1 MVADTRTLRIDV
13 KDNVSMPVKKMSRTL
28 DELKRA
34 TMGMAETFDRAQR
47 EVDQLGDE
55 FEDASRKGKK
65 TETTFQRLRKS
76 AMSLKGAFVGIGA
89 GLVAQQF
96 VKMADTATR
105 LENRLRLVTN
115 SSRELKSVQEG
126 LLGISQRTRTGLEGT
141 TELYSRLARVSGDLG
156 LSQTAL
162 LGVTE
167 TINQAI
173 LISGSSAESANSA
186 LVQLGQ
192 GMASGTLRGEELN
205 SVMEQTPRLARALA
219 DGMGIGI
226 GKLRELGQ
234 EGKITSQAIIKAIQS
249 QQKVIRE
256 EVAKTQITVDQS
268 FVQLGNSAVTF
279 AGALDEATGITSN
292 LALVISNL
300 ADLLDKASKAMQ
312 ERDPLESDPL
322 FGNPNARGRVGSR
335 TAQDY
340 VSTRNQRIAERV
352 EEANFESF
360 GPSSEDFLRE
370 RRAQRMAQRSYIDQQ
385 RNIDFMGR
393 GRVENQRAGYR
404 QSDVTRAF
412 SRRSEG
418 AFDYDAFL
426 KESNDAFK
434 KRTKE
439 QTETRKHFDNLHRID
454 LRNKLKEEREL
465 TVKARK
471 DNAEMLR
478 ELAIEEQEQARG
490 TALITNTVTNAL
502 AKFSPEM
509 GKFAGQINR
518 LANAFASGN
527 PIEKGIAVF
536 ETANDIFST
545 LTGSAGD
552 ANSAM
557 AELNKKVRDLAE
569 GANEQAL
576 KNNPAFAGTVDALT
590 DPFEVLFNAIL
601 ARFMDIDT
609 LANVASQRGISIEE
623 AKIVQQQG
631 AVEAFYGA
639 VGDVG
644 VERDEKGRFVRP
656 RGSSQK
662 IRDIGEIQRLQG
674 TGRAEQILDSRQLDQ
689 IIINTFGDLGQ
700 FTERIKTFFGA
711 DASWVDVAT
720 EALAGMDAFEGLS
733 SSIERTTRASKA
745 LTETESKVARLRF
758 QGEAIQARTDLQRDM
773 RLAGGDVYLQQQVMS
788 RFQAQIESIGRSS
801 DLAGRGG
808 GAGGTGGA
816 GGADGMGQNPSS
828 VEYTANPENV
838 RGAMNTAQPIYN
850 NAINDFA
857 NSFDTV
863 VVDLSQFIDFTATG
877 IRGQIISAVEDAI
890 ADRAIG

>member
-1 MVADTRTLRIDV
+1 
-13 KDNVSMPVKKMSRTL
+13 
-28 DELKRA
+28 
-34 TMGMAETFDRAQR
+34 
-47 EVDQLGDE
+47 
-55 FEDASRKGKK
+55 
-65 TETTFQRLRKS
+65 
-76 AMSLKGAFVGIGA
+76 
-89 GLVAQQF
+89 
-96 VKMADTATR
+96 
-105 LENRLRLVTN
+105 
-115 SSRELKSVQEG
+115 
-126 LLGISQRTRTGLEGT
+126 
-141 TELYSRLARVSGDLG
+141 
-156 LSQTAL
+156 
-162 LGVTE
+162 
-167 TINQAI
+167 
-173 LISGSSAESANSA
+173 
-186 LVQLGQ
+186 
-192 GMASGTLRGEELN
+192 
-205 SVMEQTPRLARALA
+205 
-219 DGMGIGI
+219 
-226 GKLRELGQ
+226 
-234 EGKITSQAIIKAIQS
+234 
-249 QQKVIRE
+249 
-256 EVAKTQITVDQS
+256 
-268 FVQLGNSAVTF
+268 
-279 AGALDEATGITSN
+279 
-292 LALVISNL
+292 
-300 ADLLDKASKAMQ
+300 
-312 ERDPLESDPL
+312 
-322 FGNPNARGRVGSR
+322 
-335 TAQDY
+335 
-340 VSTRNQRIAERV
+340 
-352 EEANFESF
+352 
-360 GPSSEDFLRE
+360 
-370 RRAQRMAQRSYIDQQ
+370 
-385 RNIDFMGR
+385 
-393 GRVENQRAGYR
+393 
-404 QSDVTRAF
+404 
-412 SRRSEG
+412 
-418 AFDYDAFL
+418 
-426 KESNDAFK
+426 
-434 KRTKE
+434 
-439 QTETRKHFDNLHRID
+439 
-454 LRNKLKEEREL
+454 
-465 TVKARK
+465 
-471 DNAEMLR
+471 
-478 ELAIEEQEQARG
+478 
-490 TALITNTVTNAL
+490 
-502 AKFSPEM
+502 
-509 GKFAGQINR
+509 
-518 LANAFASGN
+518 
-527 PIEKGIAVF
+527 
-536 ETANDIFST
+536 
-545 LTGSAGD
+545 
-552 ANSAM
+552 M

>member
-34 TMGMAETFDRAQR
+34 TIGMAETFDRAQR

-55 FEDASRKGKK
+55 FKETGNEAKK
-65 TETTFQRLRKS
+65 TQTKFQGLKKG
-76 AMSLKGAFVGIGA
+76 AMSLKGAFIGIGA
-89 GLVAQQF
+89 GIVAQQF

-156 LSQTAL
+156 LSQTDL

-173 LISGSSAESANSA
+173 LISGSSAESANAA

-226 GKLRELGQ
+226 GALRELGQ

-249 QQKVIRE
+249 QQSVIRE

-279 AGALDEATGITSN
+279 AGVLDDATGFTSN
-292 LALVISNL
+292 LSSAISTL

-312 ERDPLESDPL
+312 EREPLESDRL

-360 GPSSEDFLRE
+360 GPSSEDFFRR
-370 RRAQRMAQRSYIDQQ
+370 RRAQRMAHRSYIDQQ

-393 GRVENQRAGYR
+393 GRVENQRSGYR
-404 QSDVTRAF
+404 QSDVTGAF

-418 AFDYDAFL
+418 YFDFDAFF
-426 KESNDAFK
+426 KESNDAYK

-439 QTETRKHFDNLHRID
+439 QAEMRKHYDRLYKID

-465 TVKARK
+465 TAKARK

-490 TALITNTVTNAL
+490 TALTINIATNAL
-502 AKFSPEM
+502 AKLSPEM
-509 GKFAGQINR
+509 AKFAGQINGLAQSLASGDKISAVFQGVMLAGDVLGDLISPVDSATDALAGFRVEMLRIANDATDQAFGVR
-518 LANAFASGN
+518 LANLPQYESQV
-527 PIEKGIAVF
+527 E
-536 ETANDIFST
+536 
-545 LTGSAGD
+545 
-552 ANSAM
+552 AM
-557 AELNKKVRDLAE
+557 LAPVRDLYTEIYSQQMQPSTITDLMQNESLGFSSVGQAE
-569 GANEQAL
+569 AY
-576 KNNPAFAGTVDALT
+576 
-590 DPFEVLFNAIL
+590 
-601 ARFMDIDT
+601 
-609 LANVASQRGISIEE
+609 IE
-623 AKIVQQQG
+623 
-631 AVEAFYGA
+631 
-639 VGDVG
+639 
-644 VERDEKGRFVRP
+644 R
-656 RGSSQK
+656 
-662 IRDIGEIQRLQG
+662 
-674 TGRAEQILDSRQLDQ
+674 QILDIFFRTLGATGGEQRNRTMSR
-689 IIINTFGDLGQ
+689 IEGAGITNINQTGRDLFGQDFDMTMLGM
-700 FTERIKTFFGA
+700 
-711 DASWVDVAT
+711 
-720 EALAGMDAFEGLS
+720 EALSTMDAFDGLTS
-733 SSIERTTRASKA
+733 SLRSTNRASKA

-788 RFQAQIESIGRSS
+788 RFQAQIEGIGRSA
-801 DLAGRGG
+801 DLASRG
-808 GAGGTGGA
+808 GGTGGA
-816 GGADGMGQNPSS
+816 GGAGGTDGMGQSPSS